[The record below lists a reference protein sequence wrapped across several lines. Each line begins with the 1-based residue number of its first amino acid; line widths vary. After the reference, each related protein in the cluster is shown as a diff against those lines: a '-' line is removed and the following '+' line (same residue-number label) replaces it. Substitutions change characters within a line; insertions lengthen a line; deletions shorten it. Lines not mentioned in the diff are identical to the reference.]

1 MSLCVQT
8 AKLYPSTTFCTHPMF
23 AIHNGA
29 ARHCCLA
36 TAPLPN
42 QRNPCIE
49 QSLRTHTM
57 LRWCPAS
64 RPQSYMFQQLFAQ
77 RSRSALLPRKCSAAS
92 ATLASNKACAH
103 APCSGVIL
111 HVYASTTFCARPLFA
126 MRIGGTRRCGRI
138 AAPQPAQPLHRT
150 KLAHTHHAQDV
161 VLRAARTAVC
171 FITFWRTST
180 VCNAQRSRSALLPHN
195 CSGPPPPQPLHRTK
209 LALLP
214 HNCSGPPPP
223 QPLHRT
229 KLAQTHHAKMSSCV
243 YYMLQQLFAHV
254 HCLQCATDALATAAS
269 QLLRKQRNPCI
280 EQNLRAR
287 TMLRCHCACRP
298 QSYILQQRFAHIQCL
313 QYTTEPLGTAASQLL
328 CSATSA
334 TLASNKACAH
344 APCSRCRPA
353 CSPHSCMLHYLL
365 AHVHCLQCATEPL
378 GTAASQ
384 LLRSA
389 TSATLA
395 SNKAC
400 AHTPCSRCRPAC
412 RPNSYMLQQFFAQV
426 QRLQCATKPLG
437 TAASQLLRSATS
449 ATLASNKAC
458 AHAPC

>member
-1 MSLCVQT
+1 
-8 AKLYPSTTFCTHPMF
+8 
-23 AIHNGA
+23 
-29 ARHCCLA
+29 
-36 TAPLPN
+36 
-42 QRNPCIE
+42 
-49 QSLRTHTM
+49 M

-209 LALLP
+209 LA
-214 HNCSGPPPP
+214 
-223 QPLHRT
+223 
-229 KLAQTHHAKMSSCV
+229 QTHHAKMSSCV

-280 EQNLRAR
+280 EK
-287 TMLRCHCACRP
+287 
-298 QSYILQQRFAHIQCL
+298 I
-313 QYTTEPLGTAASQLL
+313 
-328 CSATSA
+328 
-334 TLASNKACAH
+334 CAH
-344 APCSRCRPA
+344 ALC
-353 CSPHSCMLHYLL
+353 
-365 AHVHCLQCATEPL
+365 
-378 GTAASQ
+378 
-384 LLRSA
+384 
-389 TSATLA
+389 
-395 SNKAC
+395 
-400 AHTPCSRCRPAC
+400 
-412 RPNSYMLQQFFAQV
+412 
-426 QRLQCATKPLG
+426 
-437 TAASQLLRSATS
+437 
-449 ATLASNKAC
+449 
-458 AHAPC
+458 